1 MKALTND
8 NKEYIE
14 VISTSS
20 LYDDINGKQK
30 LIKANILTRLSLY
43 TEDIQAHEEVFDN
56 YGKHQKK
63 LCKIYHKSIGAIII
77 KETYDNISKLK
88 EALTTRNKAGFHK

>member
-1 MKALTND
+1 MKALSND

-20 LYDDINGKQK
+20 LYDEVNGKQK
-30 LIKANILTRLSLY
+30 LIKANILTKLSLY

-56 YGKHQKK
+56 KGKHKK
-63 LCKIYHKSIGAIII
+63 SLCKIYHRSIGPIII

-88 EALTTRNKAGFHK
+88 QSLIVRNKAGF